1 MRLRIGRDA
10 LAEAVAWAARA
21 LPTRPVIPI
30 LAGLLLEAGESDVT
44 GGSGG
49 TSGGSGGLT
58 LSCFDYDV
66 SARVGADAAVAEPGR
81 ALVAGRLLA
90 EIARSLPQRPVD
102 LVSEG
107 DVVVLSCGSAR
118 FTLLCL
124 PADDFPAL
132 PVLPPPAGT
141 IDGGS
146 FATAVAQVAVA
157 AGRDDTLPMLTGVHI
172 EIDGPRMTLVATDR
186 YRMSV
191 RELDWQ
197 PVDPGIQ
204 ATALVPARTLADAAR
219 TMVTGTEL
227 AISLA
232 VEGQQKPAAAEPGPA
247 GAAGLIGFD
256 GGGRQLTTRLLG
268 SEFVTYKSRFPRDF
282 ECRARLAAGPFGEA
296 VRRVALVA
304 DRESRLLLTFA
315 AGDVVIETGSDEGS
329 RAVETVAAEFE
340 GEEGFSI
347 AFKPQ
352 YLLDGIGAASA
363 GVNAR
368 SGAARGSAGAGEGD
382 GAREGA
388 RGRGG
393 SGAEAEAGRPG
404 GGPDTGDSA
413 AAADD
418 AHRESGAAT
427 GDAEPAE
434 VEPGGAEPGAAG
446 PGRAGSD
453 GVVTLGFTS
462 PEKPAVITGAPGFK
476 YLLAPM
482 RT

>member
-30 LAGLLLEAGESDVT
+30 LAGLMLEAAEDGAA
-44 GGSGG
+44 GGP
-49 TSGGSGGLT
+49 GGLT

-102 LVSEG
+102 IVCDG
-107 DVVVLSCGSAR
+107 DVVTLSCGAAR
-118 FTLLCL
+118 FTLLGL
-124 PADDFPAL
+124 PAGDFPAL

-141 IDGGS
+141 VDGGS

-157 AGRDDTLPMLTGVHI
+157 AGRDDTLPMLTGIHI
-172 EIDGPRMTLVATDR
+172 EIDGRRMTLVATDR
-186 YRMSV
+186 YRMAV

-197 PVDPGIQ
+197 PTDPGIQ
-204 ATALVPARTLADAAR
+204 ATALVPARTLADAAK
-219 TMVTGTEL
+219 TMAPGTEM
-227 AISLA
+227 AISLTA
-232 VEGQQKPAAAEPGPA
+232 EGKQRPGPA
-247 GAAGLIGFD
+247 GPGAGVVGGAGLGAAGLIGFD

-268 SEFVTYKSRFPRDF
+268 SEFVAYKSRFPRDAD
-282 ECRARLAAGPFGEA
+282 CRARLAAGPLSEA

-304 DRESRLLLTFA
+304 DRESRLLLTFG

-329 RAVETVAAEFE
+329 RAVESVPAEFE
-340 GEEGFSI
+340 GEQGFSI

-352 YLLDGIGAASA
+352 YLLDGIGAAGA
-363 GVNAR
+363 GAAAR
-368 SGAARGSAGAGEGD
+368 AGARQESGTARGTAPGDTAHGDTAHSDSGAGDSGAGD
-382 GAREGA
+382 SRA
-388 RGRGG
+388 
-393 SGAEAEAGRPG
+393 
-404 GGPDTGDSA
+404 GDSA
-413 AAADD
+413 DS
-418 AHRESGAAT
+418 E
-427 GDAEPAE
+427 AEP
-434 VEPGGAEPGAAG
+434 P
-446 PGRAGSD
+446 PGRAGGD
-453 GVVTLGFTS
+453 VTLEFTG
-462 PEKPAVITGAPGFK
+462 PDKPAVITGGPGFK